1 MTKQEL
7 SVCIDVY
14 PGPDTDVFRI
24 GAADDILRLLA
35 DANETEFTIP
45 ELVDATGVT
54 RSTVWRAVDLL
65 DSISAIR
72 IRKTPQRNHIAIDP
86 SRLQKDDPI
95 LAIQQS
101 EFHAPIR
108 AFVDR
113 VQPRSLTLTTS
124 TSFSVS
130 SFSGA
135 SLGARLTVR
144 ATLIASSSSMAT
156 GQQPADGSPM
166 SLLTSSLTASTVTGS
181 RSNRMWNP
189 PRAHAEPGQNFATSS
204 RRASRCAV
212 ATILTHSE
220 KRSSSMSSTRIEQL
234 IHDAQAAFDRRP
246 TDIETG
252 LDVKNAALLQ
262 LRKACRLLAGAEA
275 LQDAS
280 YYTLVIEASFVA
292 IERTVEF
299 RLLERSTMQPD
310 DLPGT
315 HPAVYRE
322 AAAAGVFAE
331 STAADLADLWRDHR
345 AKTYYQD
352 GLASAARADAMH
364 ELATEVHAYITGR
377 SRQGHE
383 CLCGETG

>member
-1 MTKQEL
+1 
-7 SVCIDVY
+7 
-14 PGPDTDVFRI
+14 
-24 GAADDILRLLA
+24 
-35 DANETEFTIP
+35 
-45 ELVDATGVT
+45 
-54 RSTVWRAVDLL
+54 
-65 DSISAIR
+65 
-72 IRKTPQRNHIAIDP
+72 
-86 SRLQKDDPI
+86 
-95 LAIQQS
+95 
-101 EFHAPIR
+101 
-108 AFVDR
+108 
-113 VQPRSLTLTTS
+113 
-124 TSFSVS
+124 
-130 SFSGA
+130 
-135 SLGARLTVR
+135 
-144 ATLIASSSSMAT
+144 
-156 GQQPADGSPM
+156 
-166 SLLTSSLTASTVTGS
+166 
-181 RSNRMWNP
+181 
-189 PRAHAEPGQNFATSS
+189 
-204 RRASRCAV
+204 
-212 ATILTHSE
+212 
-220 KRSSSMSSTRIEQL
+220 MSSTRIEQL